1 MKYRWMFPLALL
13 AVLVGCKK
21 FDPEKQAEIDEE
33 IIVQYIAD
41 NSLTALSSA
50 SGLHWVVDSTGTG
63 TQPNNASTVRVRYKG
78 YLTNG
83 AVFDESDIDGL
94 TFPLSGVI
102 QGWQEGIPK
111 FREGGGGILLIP
123 SALGYGN
130 DEVGTIPA
138 NSVLVF
144 DVHLI
149 EVL

>member
-1 MKYRWMFPLALL
+1 ML

-21 FDPEKQAEIDEE
+21 FDPEKQAEIDED

-41 NSLTALSSA
+41 HGLTALSSPT
-50 SGLHWVVDSTGTG
+50 GLHWTVDSTGTG
-63 TQPNNASTVRVRYKG
+63 VQPNSGNSVRVYYKG
-78 YLTNG
+78 YLTSG
-83 AVFDESDIDGL
+83 ATFDESDANGL
-94 TFPLSGVI
+94 SFPLTSVI

-111 FREGGGGILLIP
+111 YHEGGGGKLLIP

-138 NSVLVF
+138 NSVLIF

-149 EVL
+149 EVQ